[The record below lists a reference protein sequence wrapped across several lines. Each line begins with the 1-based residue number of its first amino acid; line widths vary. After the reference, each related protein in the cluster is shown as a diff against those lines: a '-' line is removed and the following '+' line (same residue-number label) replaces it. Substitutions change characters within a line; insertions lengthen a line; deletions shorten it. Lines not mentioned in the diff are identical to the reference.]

1 MGFDLNAFL
10 GRTSDLQAWKQ
21 QLPSAVVC
29 ELSGDLGMV
38 PATDRLYQELRARLG
53 ADDANRL
60 DAARGVSTWPSAS
73 GEAGAQ
79 RWALEASRGTTV
91 AYVSVGEF
99 GDQSY
104 DHATVWTDGRE
115 VLSGVVLRTV
125 LDYLRDTAGLQHTTR
140 PDDLEQQRGDDAA
153 ERWAK
158 AAQAR
163 GRG

>member
-10 GRTSDLQAWKQ
+10 GRTSDLKMWKER
-21 QLPSAVVC
+21 LPSAVVC
-29 ELSGDLGMV
+29 ELSGDLAMV

-53 ADDANRL
+53 ADEADRL
-60 DAARGVSTWPSAS
+60 DAARGASTWPSAS
-73 GEAGAQ
+73 GEAGAH

-99 GDQSY
+99 GDNSY
-104 DHATVWTDGRE
+104 DRATVWSDGRE
-115 VLSGVVLRTV
+115 VLSGVVLQTV

-140 PDDLEQQRGDDAA
+140 TDDLEQQRGDNAA

-158 AAQAR
+158 AAQAK
-163 GRG
+163 GPG